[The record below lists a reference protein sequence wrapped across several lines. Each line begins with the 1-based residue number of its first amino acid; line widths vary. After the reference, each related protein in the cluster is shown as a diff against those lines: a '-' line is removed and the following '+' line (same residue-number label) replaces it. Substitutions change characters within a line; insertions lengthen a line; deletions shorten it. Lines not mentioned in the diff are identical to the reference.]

1 MRVDVLAMVV
11 KHKQLTRRA
20 ERHADQRRTN
30 SQRRELQQR
39 LERYD
44 ARPLLPEP
52 EPPGV
57 YRP

>member
-1 MRVDVLAMVV
+1 MVV

-20 ERHADQRRTN
+20 ERHAEQRRTN